1 MAAGGGRRPLGRYG
15 GGMPC
20 FTLLLAL
27 LSPRIAL
34 VWVALT
40 TDLPSEATG
49 SVLVPLLG
57 FFFLPWTTLAYILM
71 WSLGTNEVTGLEW
84 GIVLVALLADLG
96 VWGGGSRKRR

>member
-1 MAAGGGRRPLGRYG
+1 
-15 GGMPC
+15 MPC

-57 FFFLPWTTLAYILM
+57 FFLLPWTTLVYILM
-71 WSLGTNEVTGLEW
+71 CRWAPTRWPGWS
-84 GIVLVALLADLG
+84 
-96 VWGGGSRKRR
+96 GGSCSSHSWPIWACGAAAPASAGSGRRSLTPTASRSAAR